1 MKRKKLLKMLAKVLD
16 MEGRK
21 QRKHRDELEI
31 LLEKLEQKKSELEQK
46 MLRETNERKLA
57 RLAKEIEIVKA
68 QRIKGLIA
76 LQDLAEE

>member
-31 LLEKLEQKKSELEQK
+31 LLEKLEKKKSELEQK
-46 MLRETNERKLA
+46 MLRETNERKLV
-57 RLAKEIEIVKA
+57 RLGKEIEIVKA
-68 QRIKGLIA
+68 QRIKGFIA
-76 LQDLAEE
+76 LQDLKEE